1 MTRPKLTHLS
11 TFFERNS
18 LNPSPPLS
26 LPLSVPFLL
35 LKFDQ
40 TRKDAVS
47 EEPRCQLWHNSIH
60 PSLMWQVPPTA
71 KLQLLHCGLLIT
83 VDKHAGGDRP
93 LSTSIRTN

>member
-18 LNPSPPLS
+18 PNPSPTLS

-47 EEPRCQLWHNSIH
+47 EEPSQLWHNSIH
-60 PSLMWQVPPTA
+60 PSLMWQVPLTA